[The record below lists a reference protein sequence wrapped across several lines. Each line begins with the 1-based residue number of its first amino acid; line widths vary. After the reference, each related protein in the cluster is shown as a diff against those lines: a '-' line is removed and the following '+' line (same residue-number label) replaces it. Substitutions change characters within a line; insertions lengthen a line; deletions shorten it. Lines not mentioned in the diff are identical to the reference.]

1 MRSNEIQALINEES
15 AQKQANQPS
24 NADAIA
30 RTYYEYHGWHDDG
43 INIADNSLP
52 YGFSEVSV
60 A

>member
-1 MRSNEIQALINEES
+1 MKSSDVQTIFSEES
-15 AQKQANQPS
+15 TQKQANQPS